1 MLCKASGVYPV
12 AVLAKMTDKT
22 PALGMCVNQTV
33 EEPSVPEGVNL
44 DRGISQRVSFRLNVK
59 CVM

>member
-1 MLCKASGVYPV
+1 
-12 AVLAKMTDKT
+12 MTDKT

-33 EEPSVPEGVNL
+33 EELLVPEGVNL